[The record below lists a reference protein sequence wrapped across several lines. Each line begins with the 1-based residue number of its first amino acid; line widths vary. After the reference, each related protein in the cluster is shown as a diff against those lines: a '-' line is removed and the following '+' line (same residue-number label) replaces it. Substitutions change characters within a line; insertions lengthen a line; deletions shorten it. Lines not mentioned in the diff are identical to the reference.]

1 MTENTQPVKKRK
13 GGPQPG
19 SGRPKGR
26 LNQSTLDAMK
36 VKKEYEDK
44 IRAQA
49 DRLFN
54 AQMNLAEG
62 VTMLFRIEKDS
73 KGNNKKPELV
83 TSESEISQFIEECG
97 GYDGQMNGD
106 TYYFLTTKVPD
117 SRTISDMLDR
127 AMGKPA
133 ASLDVT
139 SNGETLKTALVE
151 FVDGEDGTATGK
163 RN

>member
-1 MTENTQPVKKRK
+1 MSQEDKPVKRK

-26 LNQSTLDAMK
+26 LNESTLDAMA
-36 VKKEYEDK
+36 VKREYQNK
-44 IRAQA
+44 IRKQA

-73 KGNNKKPELV
+73 KGNDKKPELV
-83 TSESEISQFIEECG
+83 TSQGEISQFIEECG
-97 GYDGQMNGD
+97 GYDGRMNGD

-127 AMGKPA
+127 ALGKPEQQ
-133 ASLDVT
+133 LDMT
-139 SNGETLKTALVE
+139 TNGESINNPVVRIIDERPTNTE
-151 FVDGEDGTATGK
+151 
-163 RN
+163 